1 MKISNFINSSV
12 LNELRLKMDANL
24 VKKIDSGFFHEPLIL
39 VTLHKVEVN
48 KFPKIEIV
56 LDNALPLYSKD
67 KSSPKI
73 FHPIKNNT
81 NGT

>member
-24 VKKIDSGFFHEPLIL
+24 VKKIDSGFCHEPLIL
-39 VTLHKVEVN
+39 ATLGKVEVN